1 MYLKKPFAILSG
13 DSNQLSSEKANWNM
27 NKKKI
32 TIKDVAKKAG
42 LSITSVSQILN
53 GNTQRFS
60 EKAIKKVYAAQ
71 DELNYVPDFFAQRMV
86 TKKSH
91 LIGVLVPDISNPF
104 FAQLFLGIQDILNEQ
119 GYVALLYNMGGDER
133 QESRYVE
140 DLIRRGVDG
149 LIIAS
154 SAFSDQTIYQALQ
167 RERLPM
173 IVMDQKTE
181 TNLVDAVQT
190 DNYDGGKQV
199 ALHLKEFGHKKVA
212 VVLPKKPTVNVRKR
226 YEGFASVYGN
236 DLLIVNGELSTNGG
250 QGAVKEI
257 INSDVTAAFAI
268 NDLIAFGLYMG
279 LKEAGKKIP
288 TDYSVIGFDDI
299 GPCKYVTPALTTIAQ
314 PTFKLGQE
322 AATLLMKRVVT
333 PQKEAEEKMLP
344 VKLVQRFSVAPLK

>member
-1 MYLKKPFAILSG
+1 
-13 DSNQLSSEKANWNM
+13 M

-71 DELNYVPDFFAQRMV
+71 KELNYVPDFFAQRMV

-104 FAQLFLGIQDILNEQ
+104 FAQLFLGIQDILNKQ
-119 GYVALLYNMGGDER
+119 GYVALLYNMGGDEK
-133 QESRYVE
+133 QESHYVE

-154 SAFSDQTIYQALQ
+154 SAFSDQSIYQALQ
-167 RERLPM
+167 RESLPM

-181 TNLVDAVQT
+181 TDMVDAVQA
-190 DNYDGGKQV
+190 DNYDGGKQA
-199 ALHLKEFGHKKVA
+199 ALYLQKLGHKKVA
-212 VVLPKKPTVNVRKR
+212 VVLPENPTVNVRKR
-226 YEGFASVYGN
+226 YEGFASVYG
-236 DLLIVNGELSTNGG
+236 DELLVVNGELSTSGG
-250 QGAVKEI
+250 QGAVKKI
-257 INSDVTAAFAI
+257 INSDITAIFAI

-288 TDYSVIGFDDI
+288 NDYSVVGFDDI
-299 GPCKYVTPALTTIAQ
+299 SPCRYVTPPLTTIAQ
-314 PTFKLGQE
+314 PTFELGQE
-322 AATLLMKRVVT
+322 AAKMLMGRLNS
-333 PQKEAEEKMLP
+333 PQKEPEEKMLP
-344 VKLVQRFSVAPLK
+344 VKLVQRFSVMPLK